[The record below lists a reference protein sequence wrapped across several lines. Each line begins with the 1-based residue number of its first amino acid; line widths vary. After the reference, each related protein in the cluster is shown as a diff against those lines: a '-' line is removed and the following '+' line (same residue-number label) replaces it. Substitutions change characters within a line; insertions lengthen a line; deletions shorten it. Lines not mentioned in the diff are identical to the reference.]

1 MRLSRQWE
9 QEVGV
14 DCAESAAGGSH
25 ERSLFFFCFFF
36 SLAQHMLLI
45 MLQEKLTLL
54 QAKERP
60 LALTAAQFS
69 SVSYITFE
77 YSFEADDAL
86 NIPSGQN
93 ENVNRLN
100 CVSKHISAT
109 W

>member
-1 MRLSRQWE
+1 
-9 QEVGV
+9 
-14 DCAESAAGGSH
+14 
-25 ERSLFFFCFFF
+25 
-36 SLAQHMLLI
+36 MLLI

-100 CVSKHISAT
+100 CVSKHTSAT

>member
-1 MRLSRQWE
+1 MTVLKAWL
-9 QEVGV
+9 VGHMKDHSFV
-14 DCAESAAGGSH
+14 
-25 ERSLFFFCFFF
+25 FFCGFF
-36 SLAQHMLLI
+36 SFSLTQHMLLI

-54 QAKERP
+54 QAKARP
-60 LALTAAQFS
+60 LALTAVQFS

>member
-1 MRLSRQWE
+1 
-9 QEVGV
+9 
-14 DCAESAAGGSH
+14 
-25 ERSLFFFCFFF
+25 
-36 SLAQHMLLI
+36 MLLI
-45 MLQEKLTLL
+45 ILQEKLTLL

-100 CVSKHISAT
+100 CVSKLHGKYDLCNRRKTLSRT
-109 W
+109 SNE